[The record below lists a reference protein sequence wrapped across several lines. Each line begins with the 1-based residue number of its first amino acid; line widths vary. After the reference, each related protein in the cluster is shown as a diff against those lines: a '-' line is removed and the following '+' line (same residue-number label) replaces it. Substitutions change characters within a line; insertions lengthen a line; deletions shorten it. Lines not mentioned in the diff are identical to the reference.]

1 MMNCICDY
9 FLKNGIN
16 AFDRNEINLI
26 KFGESIINSV
36 LDFYSFV
43 HDKIFYLSCHTILI
57 MHVHFEM
64 KTLMAY
70 SSSNVEYADNYKKK
84 NVRLLHSFITLI
96 NSIEFYV
103 KKDTVRT

>member
-1 MMNCICDY
+1 
-9 FLKNGIN
+9 
-16 AFDRNEINLI
+16 
-26 KFGESIINSV
+26 
-36 LDFYSFV
+36 
-43 HDKIFYLSCHTILI
+43 

-70 SSSNVEYADNYKKK
+70 SSSNVEYADNYKKKK

>member
-1 MMNCICDY
+1 
-9 FLKNGIN
+9 
-16 AFDRNEINLI
+16 
-26 KFGESIINSV
+26 
-36 LDFYSFV
+36 
-43 HDKIFYLSCHTILI
+43 

-84 NVRLLHSFITLI
+84 NVRLLYSFITLI

>member
-1 MMNCICDY
+1 
-9 FLKNGIN
+9 
-16 AFDRNEINLI
+16 
-26 KFGESIINSV
+26 
-36 LDFYSFV
+36 
-43 HDKIFYLSCHTILI
+43 

-70 SSSNVEYADNYKKK
+70 NSSNVEYADNYKKK